1 MVSTIWGHYK
11 LNEAT
16 GNALD
21 SSGNSNDLTEN
32 GTVPS
37 QTGKITNARGV
48 FASGNYFQRTSI
60 TGFDNT
66 QSFSIT
72 GWLYAVSVAAGDK
85 YAIVAEGTSGT
96 FQLFIDYND
105 PNLIFKVGKNGVAVD
120 TASVAGNF
128 SAGNWYWFSCT
139 YNGSTGAMEVDV
151 NNSGSPGTGTYE
163 QGVTATF
170 PTIVFAAY
178 NTLTTYYLDD
188 VRIYT
193 DVLTSDEMDFIYN
206 SGNGTENNLGADTFS
221 ATALTLSTS
230 LGTPTY
236 AFDFVHTV
244 SALSLS
250 SSLETSIIN
259 LDFLHTVSALSLSS
273 SLETSIINL
282 DFLHT
287 VSALSLSSSLE
298 TSIINLDFLHTVS
311 ALSLSASLETPSV
324 YTGLFLS
331 VSALNLSSTTN
342 EPNYLIDGTVSITA
356 LELTL
361 SQKEPVIVLG
371 KTFIASALNL
381 SSSIKSPSV
390 LFDFTYLASTI
401 KLVSNLNS
409 PSIRIPFN
417 YTATLKFPEQSVKM
431 KLHKRNL

>member
-236 AFDFVHTV
+236 AFDF
-244 SALSLS
+244 
-250 SSLETSIIN
+250 
-259 LDFLHTVSALSLSS
+259 LHTVSALSLSS

>member
-259 LDFLHTVSALSLSS
+259 LDFLHTVSALSLS
-273 SLETSIINL
+273 
-282 DFLHT
+282 
-287 VSALSLSSSLE
+287 
-298 TSIINLDFLHTVS
+298 
-311 ALSLSASLETPSV
+311 ASLETPSV

>member
-287 VSALSLSSSLE
+287 VSALSLS
-298 TSIINLDFLHTVS
+298 
-311 ALSLSASLETPSV
+311 ASLETPSV